1 MIEDI
6 KIELSNGC
14 VVSDADV
21 IKALHL
27 VEGMKRMA
35 KCADIKSEKD
45 IDSASCVCVGFIGYA
60 LKNLGFFENKQTEVS
75 EKKAGFFKG
84 ATKAILHEV
93 FKGFFYQFNDEYVS
107 RNLPAQDYLN
117 IHRQEAINIMDEVI
131 NKCLEMN
138 NEDIEDNE

>member
-1 MIEDI
+1 MREDV

-60 LKNLGFFENKQTEVS
+60 LKNLGFFEKQTEVS
-75 EKKAGFFKG
+75 EKAGFFEG
-84 ATKAILHEV
+84 ATKANLYGSI
-93 FKGFFYQFNDEYVS
+93 KDFFYWLEEEYALS
-107 RNLPAQDYLN
+107 NLPAQDYLN
-117 IHRQEAINIMDEVI
+117 IHRQEAINIMDKVI
-131 NKCLEMN
+131 NECLERN
-138 NEDIEDNE
+138 NEDLEDNE